1 MHPLAA
7 DTDPMKKDLMTMH
20 VVAAVQK
27 RLFIQSPVIGQAQII
42 YRAAGGTP
50 EMGMRHGIGTVSYTH
65 LTLPTKA

>member
-27 RLFIQSPVIGQAQII
+27 RLFIQSPGMALFPNQQAHFI
-42 YRAAGGTP
+42 A
-50 EMGMRHGIGTVSYTH
+50 
-65 LTLPTKA
+65 